1 VKEMIDKLHIIGGE
15 REKIIRNH
23 NDVRTLQITSNET
36 SNSPRKYPEIGA
48 KSQYTNDLLED
59 ILRHEKSENKYTD
72 LRSLERYG
80 NYHAG
85 PELVKKARKVNSELE
100 RLAKEESSLFD
111 V

>member
-1 VKEMIDKLHIIGGE
+1 MKRATPPE
-15 REKIIRNH
+15 
-23 NDVRTLQITSNET
+23 
-36 SNSPRKYPEIGA
+36 KYPEIGA